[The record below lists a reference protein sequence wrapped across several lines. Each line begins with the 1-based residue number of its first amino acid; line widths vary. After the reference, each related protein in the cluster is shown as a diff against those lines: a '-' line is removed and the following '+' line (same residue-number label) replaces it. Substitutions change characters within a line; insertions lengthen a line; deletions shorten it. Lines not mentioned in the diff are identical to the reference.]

1 MLLWRRLL
9 RAQPETQHETAV
21 ILLLDNYDSFTW
33 NVYQAMAQFGVDVT
47 VKRNDALT
55 VDEVIAM
62 QPSAVVLG
70 PGPGR
75 PSDAGIQPSLLL
87 RLPMTTPLLGICL
100 GHQGLVEAHGG
111 LLERDPEPVHGRSS
125 LVHHNGDELFRDLPN
140 PFEAGRYHSLRAKR
154 DALPF
159 ELTLTA
165 WTADGLVMG
174 VRHVK
179 YPRFGVQFHPESILS
194 PHGDRILARFLALA
208 GEPLAARWLARS
220 PEGQRT

>member
-1 MLLWRRLL
+1 M
-9 RAQPETQHETAV
+9 
-21 ILLLDNYDSFTW
+21 
-33 NVYQAMAQFGVDVT
+33 
-47 VKRNDALT
+47 
-55 VDEVIAM
+55 
-62 QPSAVVLG
+62 
-70 PGPGR
+70 
-75 PSDAGIQPSLLL
+75 
-87 RLPMTTPLLGICL
+87 
-100 GHQGLVEAHGG
+100 
-111 LLERDPEPVHGRSS
+111 
-125 LVHHNGDELFRDLPN
+125 HHNGDELLRDLPN